1 MKKAVKKEKKPAVK
15 SEFKPTIKIIEP
27 LKIKVVREE
36 REVAIMASREK
47 REITTPVPL
56 RVDVLTKVILPEG
69 FVRCIVTKE
78 HTGMLDVHKVDDII
92 DIPERRYKSD
102 SFRGLVKKYDGDR
115 QPNKRR

>member
-1 MKKAVKKEKKPAVK
+1 MKKPAVK
-15 SEFKPTIKIIEP
+15 KEPRKEVKPKIKIIEP

-47 REITTPVPL
+47 REITTPVPM
-56 RVDVLTKVILPEG
+56 RVDVLTKVPLPEG
-69 FVRCIVTKE
+69 YIRCIVLKE
-78 HTGMLDVHKVDDII
+78 HTGMLDLHKVDDII
-92 DIPERRYKSD
+92 DMPERRYKSD